1 MPKVPLMFVDIEAG
15 RDQAYIWLIS
25 VLIEGRPDSFRS
37 FYAETTSFEKD
48 MLNHFLSYRRTFN
61 DCTICHYGGFD
72 ERLMLRQLA
81 TYGLD
86 CGGLVGW
93 FDLQSA
99 VKKSGIFP
107 LKHFS
112 LGKVTDHLGYK
123 PRHPGLN
130 GSSVPGE
137 YERVVCQRDE
147 AGAKMLR
154 EYGEDDV
161 RVMQW
166 IVSALDGTG
175 NISLDRSW
183 TAPERMPPPPSFEEQ
198 CALAKYL
205 NANGMNK
212 RHIADRLGI
221 SMQYVNARLQEKP
234 EEWKGRE
241 VSFESGCAI
250 PTGIPVEGAG
260 SECDFGACIKD
271 GVTHGV
277 VIEQVTEKAFRV
289 RTDEAVFQVHKD
301 RLNRVCS
308 TNHA

>member
-37 FYAETTSFEKD
+37 FYAETPSFEKD
-48 MLNHFLSYRRTFN
+48 ILNHFLSYRRTFN

-99 VKKSGIFP
+99 VKKSGILP
-107 LKHFS
+107 LEHFS
-112 LGKVTDHLGYK
+112 LGKVTDHLGYR
-123 PRHPGLN
+123 PRHPGLD
-130 GSSVPGE
+130 GYSVLWE
-137 YERVVCQRDE
+137 YERVVCQRNE
-147 AGAKMLR
+147 AGAKILR

-161 RVMQW
+161 RAMQC
-166 IVSALDGTG
+166 IMSALDGTED
-175 NISLDRSW
+175 IRLDRSW
-183 TAPERMPPPPSFEEQ
+183 TASERTPPPLSFEEQ
-198 CALAKYL
+198 CVLAKYL
-205 NANGMNK
+205 DANGMS
-212 RHIADRLGI
+212 RRRIADRLGI
-221 SMQYVNARLQEKP
+221 SKQCVNARLQEKP
-234 EEWKGRE
+234 REWKGRE
-241 VSFESGCAI
+241 VSFESGYAI
-250 PTGIPVEGAG
+250 QTGILVEGAG
-260 SECDFGACIKD
+260 SEYDFGARIKD

-301 RLNRVCS
+301 RLNRVCN